1 MEFLLELGLS
11 DNDIEEIKKNNDEA
25 VLKNIVLNKDNVKQI
40 VNYFKEIGVSDAS
53 IKDLFVLQIGMFH
66 RTKDEIVS
74 VFDEYELESII
85 KSLNYDVNT
94 VDLIEFS

>member
-1 MEFLLELGLS
+1 MDFLLEFGFS
-11 DNDIEEIKKNNDEA
+11 NEDIERIKEHNDEA
-25 VLKNIVLNKDNVKQI
+25 VIKNIILNQENVKQI
-40 VNYFKEIGVSDAS
+40 VRYFKEIGVSEDS
-53 IKDLFVLQIGMFH
+53 IKDLFVLQLGMFH
-66 RTKDEIVS
+66 RTKDEIES